1 MKDYRI
7 EVKIKNNLLWQAMQS
22 KGIKNAAQL
31 ARAVDLTPSLIG
43 RYLNLQ
49 EPVYTKQG
57 DYKPS
62 FMKICDFFEM
72 IPVDLYP
79 EERMNDPLLKNKGAI
94 EIGKS
99 ELKQLIV
106 KESDPLALLHQDRRS
121 DAVHEL
127 LGMLRKKEADILA
140 KSMGI
145 GGGECTMAE
154 IAEEYGISTARVYQI
169 RDKAIRR
176 LKYPPRLS
184 AVGFDWETGD
194 LIE

>member
-7 EVKIKNNLLWQAMQS
+7 EVKIKNNLLWQAMQF

-31 ARAVDLTPSLIG
+31 AKALDLTPSLIG

-49 EPVYTKQG
+49 ESVYTKQG
-57 DYKPS
+57 DYKQS
-62 FMKICDFFEM
+62 FMKICDFFGMMPIE
-72 IPVDLYP
+72 LYP
-79 EERMNDPLLKNKGAI
+79 EERMNDPLLKNKAAT
-94 EIGKS
+94 EIGES
-99 ELKQLIV
+99 ELKQLIE
-106 KESDPLALLHQDRRS
+106 KESDPLVLLHQERRS

-145 GGGECTMAE
+145 GGGKCKMSE
-154 IAEEYGISTARVYQI
+154 IAEEYGVSINRVCQI

-176 LKYPPRLS
+176 LKYPPRLN
-184 AVGFDWETGD
+184 AAGFDWQTGD